1 MNMIRRILLACVA
14 CLWMQCMFAQSMSDD
29 QVVKYVM
36 EQQEKGKDQQYI
48 VNQLLQRGV
57 TVDQLRRIRKKYEA
71 EQSQPGAVDLTG
83 KTTGQTGTASSS
95 RLRTKREKAED
106 ERQKRSGYMIR
117 SQREMTES
125 TNRSVRGQQLN
136 EEIGFM
142 DIDSLIYYRNY
153 FREDDSQVFGRNIFN
168 NEMLTFEPSMNVPTP
183 ADYRLGAGDAVII
196 DVWGASQITFE
207 STVSPDGTVTIEGVG
222 PLKLAGMTVT
232 EANAYVKQQLG
243 RFYSDSNITLTVGE
257 TRSIQ
262 VQVMGEVMMPGTYTL
277 SALSSA
283 FNALYAAGGIND
295 IGTLRDIKVY
305 REGRV
310 VSTIDV
316 YDYILNGNTKGDIRL
331 ADNDVIVV
339 GPYDCLVNIRGK
351 VKRPMFYEMKESE
364 SVGRILDYAGGFA
377 GDAYTD
383 NIRLVRKSGRE
394 YSVYTIGEFEMNG
407 FLLKDGDSLYVDS
420 VIPRFSNMAEVRGAV
435 FHPGQFQMD
444 GSITTVRELIKAA
457 DGLREDAFVNR
468 AVMHRQK
475 EDLTME
481 VLPVDVQGI
490 MDGTA
495 ADIPLRKN
503 DVLFIPSKLEMQ
515 GERTLTI
522 DGEVNFP
529 GVYHYADNMTVE
541 DLILQAGG
549 LTEAASMARADVF
562 RRIKN
567 PDAVTDDEKLAE
579 THSFSLRDGFVIGGE
594 EDFHLQPYD
603 EVVIRKSPAYSEQRN
618 VKISGAV
625 NFSGSYAM
633 DTKDYR
639 LSDLVKAAGGLSS
652 LAYAKGA
659 RLQRALTEEEK
670 KQRESALKNSQI
682 QLYEESLRS
691 DKSFDMARA
700 DSILNLKLDLGDTYP
715 VAINLERAMANPG
728 GLDDVRLRE
737 GDELVVPQF
746 SNTVKISGEVM
757 YPISI
762 NYEKGK
768 SLSYY
773 IKRAG
778 GYADRAHKSRV
789 YAIYMNGA
797 VEQLG
802 RRSSRSIQPGCEIV
816 VPTKPQKNKLTTGE
830 IMTIGTSTASIA
842 TMIATL
848 VNILQ

>member
-1 MNMIRRILLACVA
+1 MYMARRILLACLA
-14 CLWMQCMFAQSMSDD
+14 FFWFQFIFSQSMSDD
-29 QVVKYVM
+29 QVVRYVM

-48 VNQLLQRGV
+48 VSQLLQKGV

-71 EQSQPGAVDLTG
+71 EQKQPGALDLTG
-83 KTTGQTGTASSS
+83 TTQPKSGTS
-95 RLRTKREKAED
+95 RLRTNKEKTRD
-106 ERQKRSGYMIR
+106 ERQKQNGYMVR
-117 SQREMTES
+117 SRREIKDGEDKTLK
-125 TNRSVRGQQLN
+125 GQQLN

-153 FREDDSQVFGRNIFN
+153 FKEDDRQVFGRNIFN
-168 NEMLTFEPSMNVPTP
+168 NEMLTFEPSMNIPTP
-183 ADYRLGAGDAVII
+183 ANYRLGAGDAVII
-196 DVWGASQITFE
+196 DVWGASQTTFE
-207 STVSPDGTVTIEGVG
+207 GTVSPDGTVTIEGVG
-222 PLKLAGMTVT
+222 PLALAGMTVK
-232 EANAYVKQQLG
+232 EANDYVKKQLG
-243 RFYSDSNITLTVGE
+243 RFYANSNITLTVGE

-262 VQVMGEVMMPGTYTL
+262 VQVMGEVMVPGTYTL

-283 FNALYAAGGIND
+283 FNALYAAGGISE
-295 IGTLRDIKVY
+295 IGTLRDIKVF
-305 REGRV
+305 RQGRV

-339 GPYDCLVNIRGK
+339 GPYECLVNIRGK
-351 VKRPMFYEMKESE
+351 VKRPMFYEMKENE
-364 SVGRILDYAGGFA
+364 SVSRILDYAGGFA

-383 NIRLVRKSGRE
+383 NVRLIRKSGRE
-394 YSVYTIGEFEMNG
+394 YSVYTVDEFEMNG

-420 VIPRFSNMAEVRGAV
+420 VIPRFSNMAEIRGAV
-435 FHPGQFQMD
+435 FHPGQYQMD
-444 GSITTVRELIKAA
+444 GSIKTVRQLIKAA
-457 DGLREDAFVNR
+457 DGLREDAFLKR

-481 VLPVDVQGI
+481 ALSVDVEGI
-490 MDGTA
+490 MDGTV

-503 DVLFIPSKLEMQ
+503 DILFIPSSLDMK

-529 GVYHYADNMTVE
+529 GIYQYADNTTIE
-541 DLILQAGG
+541 DLVLQAGG
-549 LTEAASMARADVF
+549 FTEAASMAKVDVF

-567 PDAVTDDEKLAE
+567 PDAVTDDEKLSE
-579 THSFSLRDGFVIGGE
+579 TYSFSLRDGLVMGDGQ
-594 EDFHLQPYD
+594 DFYLQPYD
-603 EVVIRKSPAYSEQRN
+603 EVFVRKSPAYSEQRN
-618 VKISGAV
+618 VKVSGAV

-633 DTKDYR
+633 DNKDYR

-659 RLQRALTEEEK
+659 RLQRLLTEEEK
-670 KQRESALKNSQI
+670 KQRESAMKASQI
-682 QLYEESLRS
+682 QVYEESLRS
-691 DKSFDMARA
+691 EKEFNMAQA

-715 VAINLERAMANPG
+715 VAINLEKAMKNPG
-728 GLDDVRLRE
+728 SLDDVRLRE

-768 SLSYY
+768 PLSYY

-789 YAIYMNGA
+789 YTIYMNGS

-802 RRSSRSIQPGCEIV
+802 RRSSKSIQPGCEIV
-816 VPTKPQKNKLTTGE
+816 VPTKPQRNKMTPQE
-830 IMTIGTSTASIA
+830 MMTIGTSTASIA

-848 VNILQ
+848 VNILK

>member
-1 MNMIRRILLACVA
+1 MIRRILLACVA
-14 CLWMQCMFAQSMSDD
+14 CIWMQCMFAQSMSDD
-29 QVVKYVM
+29 HVVKYVM

-142 DIDSLIYYRNY
+142 DIDSLIYYQNY

-207 STVSPDGTVTIEGVG
+207 GTVSPDGTVTIEGVG

-490 MDGTA
+490 MDGTV

-529 GVYHYADNMTVE
+529 GVYYYADNMTVE

-639 LSDLVKAAGGLSS
+639 LSDLVNAAGGLSS

-659 RLQRALTEEEK
+659 RLQRTLTEEEK

-715 VAINLERAMANPG
+715 VAINLEKAMANPG

-768 SLSYY
+768 PLSYY

-816 VPTKPQKNKLTTGE
+816 VPSKPQRTKMTTGE

-848 VNILQ
+848 VNILK

>member
-1 MNMIRRILLACVA
+1 MIRRILLACVA